1 MTKVAAMA
9 TEQAEGE
16 PTPVRVV
23 RVQHAQRGVDLVVAE
38 ALEWQQG
45 FLLGAARAQRAAAP
59 DVGSG
64 VVSGAT
70 SVAYPSR

>member
-38 ALEWQQG
+38 ALE
-45 FLLGAARAQRAAAP
+45 
-59 DVGSG
+59 
-64 VVSGAT
+64 
-70 SVAYPSR
+70 